1 MYTFS
6 TNQSFQQVV
15 DFYKSGMDTNGWQ
28 VTTDTSQTGMQMWNF
43 TKGDSRQ
50 VMIAINED
58 SNKPVQVNIIIQ

>member
-6 TNQSFQQVV
+6 TNLSFQQVV

-28 VTTDTSQTGMQMWNF
+28 VVSNTSQTGMQMWNF

-50 VMIAINED
+50 VMIAINAD